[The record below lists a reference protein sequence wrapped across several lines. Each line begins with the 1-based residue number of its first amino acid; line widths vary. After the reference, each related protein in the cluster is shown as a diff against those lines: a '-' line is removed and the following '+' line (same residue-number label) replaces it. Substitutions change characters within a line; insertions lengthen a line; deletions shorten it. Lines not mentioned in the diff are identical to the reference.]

1 MWQEFAN
8 APVFLHQ
15 VQLLHFNFNA
25 VIEIV
30 VVYFAQNADFLL
42 RIHILAA
49 PNILVD
55 FDFDATCVVLKPKFF
70 RIDGVSAV

>member
-15 VQLLHFNFNA
+15 VQLLHFNFDA

-30 VVYFAQNADFLL
+30 VVYLTQNADFLL

-49 PNILVD
+49 SNVLVD
-55 FDFDATCVVLKPKFF
+55 FDFDATSVVLKPKFF